1 MLLLFLLWA
10 AAPGWWLLLCRN
22 EMERGGVVKGS
33 RGYKKAMNLP
43 EEDRVGGGGVTCG
56 PLIPVAGALER
67 SRRGKMSA
75 GVGLGMGN
83 EKEEGR
89 GFRMDLC
96 KRRRL
101 QCERSVVHSGKSLSH
116 AVSLDAR
123 SQKNAKE
130 RESFVCCC
138 FVFFSDWELLV
149 GCVWGRLQETPE
161 AATAR
166 GQAVRWSAWG
176 GGDGL
181 AYPKSPPH
189 T

>member
-123 SQKNAKE
+123 SQRNAKE

-138 FVFFSDWELLV
+138 FFFWLRATGWVCLRQAAGDPRGSHSTRPGSEMERM
-149 GCVWGRLQETPE
+149 GGRG
-161 AATAR
+161 R
-166 GQAVRWSAWG
+166 S
-176 GGDGL
+176 GL
-181 AYPKSPPH
+181 P
-189 T
+189 